1 MLGRYSLSQIRHIF
15 DIRIFSLLVIIKCPN
30 WDIYPIAMAY
40 SRVEIAEYARNFF
53 YRFFDLILPFAAA
66 LTALVTPAEN
76 A

>member
-1 MLGRYSLSQIRHIF
+1 M
-15 DIRIFSLLVIIKCPN
+15 
-30 WDIYPIAMAY
+30 AMAY